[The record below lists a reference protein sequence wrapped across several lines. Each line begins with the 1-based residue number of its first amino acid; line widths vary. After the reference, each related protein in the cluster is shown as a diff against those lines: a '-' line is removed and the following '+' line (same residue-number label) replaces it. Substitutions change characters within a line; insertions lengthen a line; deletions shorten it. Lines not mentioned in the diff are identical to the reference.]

1 MCALDREEKV
11 SQYDDLAFAINQEPS
26 TAALVMHL
34 EKAKLTAITGREVLY
49 YYHKDCLYYSE
60 ERYKLAKQLKDCI
73 IELQRVCIGGGTV
86 LM

>member
-34 EKAKLTAITGREVLY
+34 EKAKLTAITGREVLILLP
-49 YYHKDCLYYSE
+49 KRLF
-60 ERYKLAKQLKDCI
+60 
-73 IELQRVCIGGGTV
+73 V
-86 LM
+86 LFRGAL